1 MPEVVRYEREG
12 GGLTFERVAFFA
24 DAVLAIALTPI
35 VVGIGVPALTD
46 TGDAGDLWRGLG
58 DHFSAKPS
66 THEANSSWT
75 GSLKS
80 AIASPLLRQL
90 IER

>member
-1 MPEVVRYEREG
+1 MPDVVRYEREG

-24 DAVLAIALTPI
+24 DAVFAIALTLI

-58 DHFSAKPS
+58 DHFSASRAPRGELVVDRILEKRHRIPS
-66 THEANSSWT
+66 AP
-75 GSLKS
+75 S
-80 AIASPLLRQL
+80 AH
-90 IER
+90 